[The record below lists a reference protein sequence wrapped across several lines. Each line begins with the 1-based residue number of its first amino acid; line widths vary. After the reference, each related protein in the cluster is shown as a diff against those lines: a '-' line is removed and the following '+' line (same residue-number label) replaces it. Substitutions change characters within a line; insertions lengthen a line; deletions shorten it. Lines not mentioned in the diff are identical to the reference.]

1 MNCNRIIIHQQESVG
16 DFIFF
21 GKMFNRLL
29 NHSGC
34 VIVHESFPEIDENNI
49 CDFLNYTSEK
59 EHIVVSGC
67 IADVHPYRLMYIDE
81 NGFAEPYADI
91 PQKIRGN
98 RHLYPEVYQ
107 FIPAFV
113 YVPCGVIFGSESMND
128 NMDIYVMNRE
138 KLYDKTVF
146 PDYLYLKKNKQP

>member
-1 MNCNRIIIHQQESVG
+1 LNCNRIIIKQQESAG

-21 GKMFNRLL
+21 GKMFNRLSDD
-29 NHSGC
+29 SGC
-34 VIVHESFPEIDENNI
+34 VIVHEAFPQIDEDDI
-49 CDFLNYTSEK
+49 CDFLNYTAEK
-59 EHIVVSGC
+59 DHIIVSGC

-81 NGFAEPYADI
+81 QGFAEPYADI

-107 FIPAFV
+107 HIPALV
-113 YVPCGVIFGSESMND
+113 YVPAGITFGPQSINN

-138 KLYDKTVF
+138 TLYDITVF
-146 PDYLYLKKNKQP
+146 PDFLYLNKYKQS